1 MSARI
6 ITALSCGALAL
17 GGAFVA
23 GCGTDN
29 SKSSST
35 QGTNK
40 AGAPSAP
47 QTSTAAGAAKA
58 SVIQV
63 SMKNNTFI
71 PEKIT
76 GKVGQ
81 TVRWT
86 NDDSYPHNVVATK
99 GENFQSSTFSG
110 GGTYQYKLDKPGTIS
125 YVCTIHS
132 GMVGTITVTK

>member
-1 MSARI
+1 MSTRI
-6 ITALSCGALAL
+6 ITVLSCGALAL

-23 GCGTDN
+23 GCGSDN
-29 SKSSST
+29 NNSGST
-35 QGTNK
+35 QPTNK
-40 AGAPSAP
+40 AAAPSP
-47 QTSTAAGAAKA
+47 TETTAGATKG
-58 SVIQV
+58 SVIEV

-81 TVRWT
+81 TVKWI
-86 NDDSYPHNVVATK
+86 NDDSYQHNVVATK
-99 GENFQSSTFSG
+99 GEEFQSKSFGG
-110 GGTYQYKLDKPGTIS
+110 GGTYQYKLDKPGKIS

>member
-1 MSARI
+1 MSIRI
-6 ITALSCGALAL
+6 ITVLSCGALAL

-23 GCGTDN
+23 GCGSDN
-29 SKSSST
+29 KSGSAPA
-35 QGTNK
+35 TNK
-40 AGAPSAP
+40 AAAPA
-47 QTSTAAGAAKA
+47 STTTTAGATKRAA
-58 SVIQV
+58 IQV

-71 PEKIT
+71 PEKVT

-81 TVRWT
+81 TVKWK

-99 GENFQSSTFSG
+99 GENFQSNTFSG
-110 GGTYQYKLDKPGTIS
+110 GGTYTYKLDKPGKID

>member
-1 MSARI
+1 MSIRI
-6 ITALSCGALAL
+6 ITVLSCGALAF

-23 GCGTDN
+23 GCGSDN
-29 SKSSST
+29 NNSSSS
-35 QGTNK
+35 QPANK
-40 AGAPSAP
+40 AAAPSA
-47 QTSTAAGAAKA
+47 TATTGGTTKG
-58 SVIQV
+58 SVIEV

-81 TVRWT
+81 TVKWT

-99 GENFQSSTFSG
+99 GENFQSSTFG
-110 GGTYQYKLDKPGTIS
+110 GGATYKYKLDKPGKID

-132 GMVGTITVTK
+132 GMVGTITVTKQ